1 MNLNC
6 GLIGLPMVGKTTIF
20 NLLTGADAETS
31 NYLTGKTE
39 QILGWLWWPSGLTS
53 QCYTSRARLFMLRSY
68 LAMCLLVRP
77 VCGEGVC
84 NQF

>member
-31 NYLTGKTE
+31 NFNRQDGDKP
-39 QILGWLWWPSGLTS
+39 WDSCSGGS
-53 QCYTSRARLFMLRSY
+53 
-68 LAMCLLVRP
+68 P
-77 VCGEGVC
+77 G
-84 NQF
+84 